1 MNTYDVEYTDTFG
14 GESNYSWVRRYSV
27 TISETYP
34 DNDHKRKDTYYRE
47 LVRKAKALAGL
58 TGVKC
63 RREEYGDLIALYPRG
78 SCTVLFINFREAN
91 HE

>member
-1 MNTYDVEYTDTFG
+1 MDTYDIEYTDTFG

-34 DNDHKRKDTYYRE
+34 DNDHKRKNTYDRE
-47 LVRKAKALAGL
+47 LVRRAKAIAGL

-63 RREEYGDLIALYPRG
+63 RRETYGDLIALYPCG
-78 SCTVLFINFREAN
+78 SCTVLFINFREG
-91 HE
+91 